1 MKNIFKKI
9 GLILASIM
17 MSMSLITITPVMAA
31 SETTLSAST
40 GTSYDGEKI
49 VNYARQWIGKIPYKW
64 GGRNMSD
71 PSTGLDCAGFV
82 DFVFIKLGYT
92 DLTAKLWGNTYNI
105 TDVGM
110 TGTSWWDALLE
121 QKNVTYAEGTVS
133 SVSTGN
139 AQPGDI
145 VIYYDADGT
154 SYHMGIYSG
163 NGKLIHEC
171 EHLTIGDINNVTESD
186 LSTCVSKQNVDLKSV
201 RIYRVVNSDPEFA
214 SLSSTKTGTGK
225 VDVNLSISKTDDE
238 TNKPLSN
245 VEFEFHRVVDGK
257 DEVIGTKKTD
267 ANGKASITSSIS
279 KEFTEK
285 SSTYKYISDWKNVS
299 DSVKNTWLS
308 KGYEDGTTSD
318 LKAVIQA
325 KADKEAQEK
334 VDADIKAYESQSI
347 TYYAL
352 ETNAKT
358 KYWLNPDNCKVTKTQ
373 NNSSDIS
380 WNMKNTRTKVTLDLV
395 KNDKDTQSNRAQG
408 DATLSGAVY
417 GLYANKDILDPAD
430 DSVIYTKG
438 TKILEVTTDNEGKAE
453 AQNLYLGEYYW
464 KEITAPEGY
473 KVDNAKYVFD
483 VEYTS
488 QNVEIERETET
499 IEEDVITGEFEITKV
514 VTNGKQSEITKP
526 EKNAVFGVVLKSFV
540 DKYGSVEEALN
551 HTDEM
556 TEKEYEIM
564 TTDEN
569 GHASS
574 NELAY
579 GKYVVQQLENG
590 AEEVDILADSF
601 EFEVTTVDQPMKYYT
616 INNRP
621 TPYEVLIE
629 KQDFDTGKTVTL
641 SSAKFQIKDSDGNI
655 VTQSIAGKNYT
666 TFVTNSDGKI
676 GVLTQVS
683 RSLLGK
689 EWQSEEDAKGT
700 VLTPLTLE
708 AGTYTID
715 EIETPDG
722 FLELEEPVEFTIN
735 KSFVSETT
743 ENGTPI
749 VKVIV
754 KNDQPIGK
762 LVINKKIED
771 FDADTTFIN
780 REDLSGYE
788 FTLYVKEDVISP
800 IDGSVL
806 YKANDIY
813 GTYKTDENGNITVT
827 DIPMGSYIL
836 KETSVLDGCILNEE
850 SKDVIFTQKDTV
862 TKEYVVD
869 QDITNKTTK
878 LELSKKSVTGE
889 DELEGAELEVR
900 DEDGN
905 VIDSWTSG
913 KKTHI
918 IEGLTAGKTYTLTET
933 ICPDGYVKATT
944 IEFTIDATGEIQ
956 TVTMIDKVVTM
967 SKQDVAGKEL
977 PGAKIQVF
985 NEDGDIVDE
994 WTSTTESHN
1003 IIGLEEGQTYTLH
1016 EDAAPAGYALA
1027 TDIKFTVT
1035 TEKKD
1040 QTVIMT
1046 DKQVIVSKYD
1056 QLSAYVKGAKLQV
1069 LDSTGTVIVEWESD
1083 EDYTV
1088 EGLKVGETYVLHE
1101 VSVPKGYNKAD
1112 NIEFTVEDDGNN
1124 QYIKMI
1130 DIKTDNVSITKY
1142 DATNKKELPGAKLKV
1157 TDSKGNIIDEWTS
1170 TKEAHNIDG
1179 LVIGDEYTLTEI
1191 TAPNGYQKAES
1202 IKFTVQDNGTVVQK
1216 VNMYDNV
1223 IPTQK
1228 TKAPNTGVYDQ
1239 MPIYLGTATVSGLAA
1254 LLLLRKRK
1262 QH

>member
-1 MKNIFKKI
+1 MVLGPMYHLYDENEINKAIDEAIRVTKPNGIIMFAFLSVYGIMYANYLYGKWSIDQEENFTNDYSVKHFKEQ
-9 GLILASIM
+9 LF
-17 MSMSLITITPVMAA
+17 
-31 SETTLSAST
+31 T
-40 GTSYDGEKI
+40 GY
-49 VNYARQWIGKIPYKW
+49 
-64 GGRNMSD
+64 
-71 PSTGLDCAGFV
+71 
-82 DFVFIKLGYT
+82 
-92 DLTAKLWGNTYNI
+92 
-105 TDVGM
+105 
-110 TGTSWWDALLE
+110 
-121 QKNVTYAEGTVS
+121 
-133 SVSTGN
+133 
-139 AQPGDI
+139 DI
-145 VIYYDADGT
+145 V
-154 SYHMGIYSG
+154 
-163 NGKLIHEC
+163 
-171 EHLTIGDINNVTESD
+171 
-186 LSTCVSKQNVDLKSV
+186 
-201 RIYRVVNSDPEFA
+201 
-214 SLSSTKTGTGK
+214 
-225 VDVNLSISKTDDE
+225 
-238 TNKPLSN
+238 
-245 VEFEFHRVVDGK
+245 
-257 DEVIGTKKTD
+257 
-267 ANGKASITSSIS
+267 
-279 KEFTEK
+279 
-285 SSTYKYISDWKNVS
+285 
-299 DSVKNTWLS
+299 
-308 KGYEDGTTSD
+308 
-318 LKAVIQA
+318 
-325 KADKEAQEK
+325 
-334 VDADIKAYESQSI
+334 
-347 TYYAL
+347 
-352 ETNAKT
+352 
-358 KYWLNPDNCKVTKTQ
+358 
-373 NNSSDIS
+373 
-380 WNMKNTRTKVTLDLV
+380 
-395 KNDKDTQSNRAQG
+395 
-408 DATLSGAVY
+408 
-417 GLYANKDILDPAD
+417 
-430 DSVIYTKG
+430 
-438 TKILEVTTDNEGKAE
+438 
-453 AQNLYLGEYYW
+453 
-464 KEITAPEGY
+464 
-473 KVDNAKYVFD
+473 
-483 VEYTS
+483 
-488 QNVEIERETET
+488 
-499 IEEDVITGEFEITKV
+499 
-514 VTNGKQSEITKP
+514 
-526 EKNAVFGVVLKSFV
+526 
-540 DKYGSVEEALN
+540 
-551 HTDEM
+551 
-556 TEKEYEIM
+556 
-564 TTDEN
+564 
-569 GHASS
+569 
-574 NELAY
+574 
-579 GKYVVQQLENG
+579 
-590 AEEVDILADSF
+590 

-629 KQDFDTGKTVTL
+629 KQDLDTGKTVTL

-683 RSLLGK
+683 RALLGK

-708 AGTYTID
+708 AGIYTID

-754 KNDQPIGK
+754 KNDQPTGK

-836 KETSVLDGCILNEE
+836 KEISVLDGCILNEE

-889 DELEGAELEVR
+889 EELEGAELEVR

-918 IEGLTAGKTYTLTET
+918 IEGLTAGKTYTLTEA

-1016 EDAAPAGYALA
+1016 EDAVPAGYALA

-1046 DKQVIVSKYD
+1046 DKQVIISKYD
-1056 QLSAYVKGAKLQV
+1056 QLSAYIKGAKLQV
-1069 LDSTGTVIVEWESD
+1069 LDSTGTVIAEWESD

-1101 VSVPKGYNKAD
+1101 VSAPKGYNKAD

-1130 DIKTDNVSITKY
+1130 DIKTDNVAITKY

-1157 TDSKGNIIDEWTS
+1157 TDSKGNVIDEWTS

-1216 VNMYDNV
+1216 INMYDNA